1 MELAHCMY
9 LKFFKM
15 PLHSFDLGNVFVT
28 CAWTVFLLCKVFV
41 PQRSVG
47 EAECGRISVWL
58 CGKLLLLPQCW
69 LKPQSQVDTL
79 SVNADSLGENDAVG
93 SAVAATFHFY
103 VRWMC
108 VRNLWFATASC
119 RSFGCICFDSSHGE
133 ADNRKRQG
141 CSRTIL
147 QA

>member
-1 MELAHCMY
+1 MPRLAWDNDNIKTEAVPFGGRGRQGLNGTSHCMC

-15 PLHSFDLGNVFVT
+15 QLHSFDLGNVFVT

-93 SAVAATFHFY
+93 AAVAAAFRFF
-103 VRWMC
+103 VRGMC
-108 VRNLWFATASC
+108 VRNLWFATAT
-119 RSFGCICFDSSHGE
+119 G
-133 ADNRKRQG
+133 
-141 CSRTIL
+141 
-147 QA
+147 

>member
-1 MELAHCMY
+1 MDRL
-9 LKFFKM
+9 
-15 PLHSFDLGNVFVT
+15 PLVQSVL
-28 CAWTVFLLCKVFV
+28 

-93 SAVAATFHFY
+93 AAVA
-103 VRWMC
+103 
-108 VRNLWFATASC
+108 
-119 RSFGCICFDSSHGE
+119 CICFDSSHGE
-133 ADNRKRQG
+133 ADNQK
-141 CSRTIL
+141 
-147 QA
+147 

>member
-69 LKPQSQVDTL
+69 LKPHSQVDTLSL

-93 SAVAATFHFY
+93 AAVAAAFRFF
-103 VRWMC
+103 VRGMC
-108 VRNLWFATASC
+108 VRNLWFATAT
-119 RSFGCICFDSSHGE
+119 R
-133 ADNRKRQG
+133 
-141 CSRTIL
+141 
-147 QA
+147 

>member
-93 SAVAATFHFY
+93 AAVAAAFRFF
-103 VRWMC
+103 VRGMC
-108 VRNLWFATASC
+108 VRNLWFATAT
-119 RSFGCICFDSSHGE
+119 G
-133 ADNRKRQG
+133 
-141 CSRTIL
+141 
-147 QA
+147 

>member
-1 MELAHCMY
+1 MPRLASGTTTLNRGWSIWWKGQTGIEWNLRIACI
-9 LKFFKM
+9 LSFFKM

-93 SAVAATFHFY
+93 AAVA
-103 VRWMC
+103 
-108 VRNLWFATASC
+108 
-119 RSFGCICFDSSHGE
+119 CICFDSSHGE
-133 ADNRKRQG
+133 ADNQK
-141 CSRTIL
+141 
-147 QA
+147 